1 MKFQIPNS
9 KFQIPHHGV
18 LLGFLLCLLIT
29 GCMPSPYFQ
38 REEPVPQNAW
48 SYDFKPSFKFDIS
61 DTTSPYQPYFVIR
74 HTDAYP
80 YSNIYIWV
88 YAKQPGDTSF
98 HKTRVNIQLA
108 ENTGK
113 WLGRGMGELY
123 EQYMPLAFSD
133 TDPKR
138 FFKKKGTYEIR
149 LEQNMR
155 INPLPEVLHVGL
167 RIEKIK

>member
-1 MKFQIPNS
+1 MFWNLEFGIWNLKNRI
-9 KFQIPHHGV
+9 V
-18 LLGFLLCLLIT
+18 LVFVLCLFMA

-48 SYDFKPSFKFDIS
+48 TYDFKPTFKFDIN
-61 DTTSPYQPYFVIR
+61 DTNASYIPYFVIR

-80 YSNIYIWV
+80 FSNVYIWV

-98 HKTRVNIQLA
+98 HKSRVNIQLA

-113 WLGRGMGELY
+113 WLGRGMGEIY
-123 EQYMPLAFSD
+123 EQYMPLTLSE
-133 TDPKR
+133 TDRKR
-138 FFKKKGTYEIR
+138 FFKKKGTYEIQ

-155 INPLPEVLHVGL
+155 VDPLPEILHVGL
-167 RIEKIK
+167 RIEKVQ